1 MRNAVRWGC
10 AAIGVLI
17 IGAACTKETSLDS
30 AAGPSVV
37 PSPATVMSVA
47 VSGATS
53 LFQQGQTAQLTAT
66 ATLSN
71 GLTENRTSS
80 ATWSSSASGV
90 VQVSA
95 SGLMTAQ
102 GEGNATVTAAVGSA
116 RGTLNVTV
124 KYGFRTP
131 DPPPGQRLP
140 KPDEYAIVSQVAA
153 QYPNEL
159 RNSCQPPDGNGTWD
173 FMNIVVDRLRE
184 KDLRWGFNG
193 KLGDPNNP
201 ATDEVAYHYGAGAE
215 LNSTEVYTFDVVG
228 GRCGPNPGPA
238 WFDISDRPGI
248 WITRGRF

>member
-1 MRNAVRWGC
+1 MRNAVRWGS
-10 AAIGVLI
+10 AAVGVLMLS
-17 IGAACTKETSLDS
+17 AACTKETSLDS

-53 LFQQGQTAQLTAT
+53 FYQQGQTAQLTAM

-90 VQVSA
+90 VQVSS
-95 SGLMTAQ
+95 SGLITAQ
-102 GEGNATVTAAVGSA
+102 GEGSATVTAAVGSA

-131 DPPPGQRLP
+131 DPPAGQRLP
-140 KPDEYAIVSQVAA
+140 KPDESALVRQVAA

-159 RNSCQPPDGNGTWD
+159 RNSCQTAGGTWD
-173 FMNIVVDRLRE
+173 FMNILVDRLRE

-201 ATDEVAYHYGAGAE
+201 ALDEVAYHYGAGAE
-215 LNSTEVYTFDVVG
+215 LNSTEVYSFDVIG
-228 GRCGPNPGPA
+228 GHCGAAPGA
-238 WFDISDRPGI
+238 SWFDISDRPGI